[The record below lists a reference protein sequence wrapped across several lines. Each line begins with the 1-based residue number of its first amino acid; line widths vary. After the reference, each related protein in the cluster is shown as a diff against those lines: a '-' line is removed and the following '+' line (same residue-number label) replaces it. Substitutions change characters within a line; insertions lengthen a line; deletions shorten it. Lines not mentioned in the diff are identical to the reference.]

1 MVASFVGSE
10 ANLVF
15 LAIRCCPAGRAGHR
29 QAALTIALARLEHA
43 FFIARDAV
51 AGLVA
56 VGNVEREE
64 GS

>member
-1 MVASFVGSE
+1 MVSSFIGSE

-29 QAALTIALARLEHA
+29 QSALTIALARLDHA

-56 VGNVEREE
+56 VGKEKRE
-64 GS
+64 GG